1 MERGDG
7 DDDPLLSVPD
17 RDAKEKTLI
26 MERGD
31 GTRPG
36 ASDEDDPPP
45 LGPRQG
51 CEGDIMGSQ
60 DALKRGRWARVG
72 PEKTT

>member
-1 MERGDG
+1 MEQGDG

-36 ASDEDDPPP
+36 ASDEEYPPP
-45 LGPRQG
+45 FG
-51 CEGDIMGSQ
+51 Q

-72 PEKTT
+72 PERTT